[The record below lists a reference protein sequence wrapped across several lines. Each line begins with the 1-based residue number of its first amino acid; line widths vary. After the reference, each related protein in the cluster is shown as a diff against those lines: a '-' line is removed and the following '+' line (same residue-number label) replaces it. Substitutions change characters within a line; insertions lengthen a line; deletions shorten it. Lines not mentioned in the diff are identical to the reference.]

1 MTLMTTGLYT
11 VVRPSTLFWS
21 QDIGAYVTP
30 LRHRNARAPRMFECP
45 QSPPQRHSDCALAD
59 SQKSRSGQSLKSR
72 AAVGCA

>member
-11 VVRPSTLFWS
+11 VVRPSTFFWS

-45 QSPPQRHSDCALAD
+45 AIAPTATFRLRVSRQSEIT
-59 SQKSRSGQSLKSR
+59 
-72 AAVGCA
+72 